1 MIKIDYAFRLSVNVI
16 EMIVSKLLKNFLF
29 NHSIDLFLKQLF
41 CDIYTV
47 MLKNL
52 KIQNF
57 ALIQETEV
65 KFNNGLTVI
74 TGETGA
80 GKSILLGALGLTLG
94 NRADVGVL
102 SDKTKKCIIE
112 AHFDIQKYDLDAF
125 FNSYELDKEDISV
138 IRREITP
145 DGKSRAFINDTPVNL
160 TVLKELGDNL
170 IDIHSQHETLLLKET
185 NFQFELIDAFA
196 NTLGEV
202 INFKKEFNQ
211 LQKLKKHLQELVE
224 QEIQAKKDL
233 DYFQFQHNELE
244 DANIKPGELEALEQE
259 SETLENAEYIKTNLA
274 KSAAIIAD
282 GDENILSALALIKQN
297 LQAVS
302 KFGKS
307 FQDLFERLNS
317 AAIELKELASDIE
330 NCQDEIVHDP
340 NRLEDVNTQIDKIN
354 RLLKKHN
361 VNTENDLIIIKDEIE
376 KKLQQFNSLTS
387 DIEKIQKEIISKE
400 KNCRVQ
406 AESISEKRKK
416 AAPNI
421 EKKIK
426 EMLST
431 LSMSNA
437 QFKIELKQ
445 QNELLT
451 TGIDTL
457 MFLFTANKGVDFK
470 ELHKT
475 ASGGE
480 LSRLML
486 CLKALLAE
494 KTNLPTIIFDE
505 IDTGVSGEVA
515 DKIGNILF
523 EMGKTIQVVAIT
535 HLPQM
540 ASKGSNHLFVY
551 KSDSSEK
558 TISNIKSLSKS
569 ERIEEIAKMLSAGK
583 PTEIALKNAKELLN
597 A

>member
-1 MIKIDYAFRLSVNVI
+1 
-16 EMIVSKLLKNFLF
+16 
-29 NHSIDLFLKQLF
+29 
-41 CDIYTV
+41 

-65 KFNNGLTVI
+65 KFNDGLTVI

-112 AHFDIQKYDLDAF
+112 AHFDIQKYDLDVF
-125 FNSYELDKEDISV
+125 FNTYELDKEDTSV

-160 TVLKELGDNL
+160 SILKELGDNL

-196 NTLGEV
+196 GTSSEASSY
-202 INFKKEFNQ
+202 KKEFLH
-211 LQKLKKHLQELVE
+211 LQKLKKQLEELTA
-224 QEIQAKKDL
+224 QEIQSKKDL
-233 DYFQFQHNELE
+233 DYFQFQFNELDE
-244 DANIKPGELEALEQE
+244 ANLKTGELEQFEQE
-259 SETLENAEYIKTNLA
+259 CETLENAEFIKTNLA
-274 KSAAIIAD
+274 KSSAIISD
-282 GDENILSALALIKQN
+282 GDENILSALAIIKQN
-297 LQAVS
+297 LLAIS
-302 KFGKS
+302 KFGKQY
-307 FQDLFERLNS
+307 QDLSDRLNS
-317 AAIELKELASDIE
+317 AAIELKELCADIE
-330 NCQDEIVHDP
+330 TCQEDVVHDP
-340 NRLEDVNTQIDKIN
+340 LRLEELNSQIDKIN

-361 VNTENDLIIIKDEIE
+361 VNTVSDLIDIKNNIE
-376 KKLQQFNSLTS
+376 QKLQQFISLSS
-387 DIEKIQKEIISKE
+387 DIEKIQKEISIKE
-400 KNCRVQ
+400 KSCRSQ
-406 AESISEKRKK
+406 AEKLSEKRKK
-416 AAPNI
+416 AAPGI
-421 EKKIK
+421 EQKIK
-426 EMLST
+426 DMLAS
-431 LSMSNA
+431 LSMANA
-437 QFKIELKQ
+437 QFKIDLNQQSELQ
-445 QNELLT
+445 S

-457 MFLFTANKGVDFK
+457 AFLFTANKGIEFK

-515 DKIGNILF
+515 DKIGTILS

-551 KSDSSEK
+551 KSDSDEK
-558 TISNIKSLSKS
+558 TISNIKSLSKT
-569 ERIEEIAKMLSAGK
+569 ERIEEIAKMLSTGK
-583 PTEIALKNAKELLN
+583 PTETALKNAKELLN